1 MADKIRWG
9 IIGTGAISHHFAR
22 GLGVLA
28 DAQLVAVASRTKG
41 SADKFGEEFN
51 VPHRHIG
58 AEAIAADEDV
68 DVIYIG
74 TPHPMH
80 VSDTLA
86 SLAGGKAVLCEKPFA
101 MNSSEVMQMVACA
114 KKNKLFLMEA
124 MWTYFLPA
132 ITEVRRLITSG
143 AIGEIRLV
151 QSTFGFRCQWDPQS
165 RLLNPVLGGG
175 ALLDVGVY
183 DIAIAQ
189 MAYGREPVRINSM
202 AHIGQTGVD
211 EQGAMI
217 FGYDNGAMAVLTYAV
232 RTQAVNEAAIY
243 GTDGYIRILPNFW
256 HAERIIVKAGQAD
269 EKEIKFEMVG
279 NGYNYQAVE
288 VMQHLRSGKTESSI
302 MPLSTSIAMMK
313 TMDRVRAQWGLTYPM
328 EK

>member
-9 IIGTGAISHHFAR
+9 IIGTGGIAHHFAR

-28 DAQLVAVASRTKG
+28 DAQLVAVASRTKE

-58 AEAIAADEDV
+58 AEAIAADKDV
-68 DVIYIG
+68 DVIYVA

-80 VSDTLA
+80 VSDTIT
-86 SLAGGKAVLCEKPFA
+86 SLNGGKAVLCEKPFA

-114 KKNKLFLMEA
+114 KKKKLFLMEA

-132 ITEVRRLITSG
+132 ISEVRRLIACG

-151 QSTFGFRCQWDPQS
+151 QTTFCFQCPPDPQN
-165 RLLNPVLGGG
+165 RFLNPALGGG

-183 DIAIAQ
+183 EIAIAQ
-189 MAYGREPVRINSM
+189 MAYGREPVRISSM

-211 EQGAMI
+211 EQEAMI
-217 FGYDNGAMAVLTYAV
+217 FGYNNGAMAVLTCAI
-232 RTQAVNEAAIY
+232 RAQAVNEAAIY

-256 HAERIIVKAGQAD
+256 HSDRIILKTGENE
-269 EKEIKFEMVG
+269 EKEIKFTIVG
-279 NGYNYQAVE
+279 NGYNYQAAE
-288 VMQHLRSGKTESSI
+288 VMQCLRSGKTENSI

-313 TMDRVRAQWGLTYPM
+313 TMDRVRAQWNLTYPM

>member
-9 IIGTGAISHHFAR
+9 IIGTGGIAHHFAR
-22 GLGVLA
+22 GLAVLA
-28 DAQLVAVASRTKG
+28 DAQLVAVASRTKE

-58 AEAIAADEDV
+58 AEAIAADKEV
-68 DVIYIG
+68 DVIYVA

-80 VSDTLA
+80 VSDTIT
-86 SLAGGKAVLCEKPFA
+86 SLNGGKAVLCEKPFA
-101 MNSSEVMQMVACA
+101 INICEVMQMVACA
-114 KKNKLFLMEA
+114 KKKKLFLMEA

-132 ITEVRRLITSG
+132 ICEVRRLIAAG
-143 AIGEIRLV
+143 AIGEICLV
-151 QSTFGFRCQWDPQS
+151 QTTFCFRCPPDPQN
-165 RLLNPVLGGG
+165 RFLNPALGGG

-183 DIAIAQ
+183 EIAIAQ
-189 MAYGREPVRINSM
+189 MAYGREPVRISSM

-211 EQGAMI
+211 EQESMI
-217 FGYDNGAMAVLTYAV
+217 FGYDNGAMAVLTCAI
-232 RTQAVNEAAIY
+232 RAQAVNEAAIY

-256 HAERIIVKAGQAD
+256 HSDRIIVKTGQSE

-288 VMQHLRSGKTESSI
+288 VMQCLRSGKTENSI